1 MTGIVNQVAALGT
14 EAGGLENILF
24 QYVEHILPSSLQLA
38 FKRKRVIYC

>member
-24 QYVEHILPSSLQLA
+24 QYIEHILPYPSPGA
-38 FKRKRVIYC
+38 RF